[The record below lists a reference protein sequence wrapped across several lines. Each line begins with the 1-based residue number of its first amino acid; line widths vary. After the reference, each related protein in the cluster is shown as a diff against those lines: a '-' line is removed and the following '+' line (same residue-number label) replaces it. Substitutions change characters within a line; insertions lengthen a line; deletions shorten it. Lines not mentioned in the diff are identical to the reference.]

1 MNMTDKD
8 LIDTANIAAMLGIS
22 RAWVV
27 NNVTKRPD
35 FPKPRVNLSQRLR
48 RWSRADVSKWMQQSS
63 KPS

>member
-8 LIDTANIAAMLGIS
+8 LIDTAHIAAMLGIS
-22 RAWVV
+22 RAWTV

-48 RWSRADVSKWMQQSS
+48 RWSRAEVSRWMQQSTKS
-63 KPS
+63 